1 MKITM
6 KAHNIKFDSR
16 VFESEKELAAYRQGY
31 NDAMNEVDTY
41 YTDEDIE
48 KAEEE
53 GYYRGYTEANEEK
66 EDHPESNRI
75 TNVLAKNRRLHGDHW
90 KYVLEKAVLA
100 GDNKALIALIV
111 ELETR
116 YG

>member
-16 VFESEKELAAYRQGY
+16 VFESEKELVAYRQGY
-31 NDAMNEVDTY
+31 NDAMNEVDTN

-48 KAEEE
+48 EAEEI
-53 GYYRGYTEANEEK
+53 GYLRGYTEANEER
-66 EDHPESNRI
+66 ENHPESNRI
-75 TNVLAKNRRLHGDHW
+75 VKVLTKNLRLHGDHW
-90 KYVLEKAVLA
+90 KYVVERAVLS